1 MPSSIRIALER
12 RNVATEHRPELQAK
26 FMGLFDL
33 LVKQKPTRSWICR
46 KMVYPGDRQ
55 ALGARLEASALSPIK
70 ICLYPHEAFLALMAD
85 GARIIPWALQKEKQ
99 YGLAR
104 VWQPA
109 NIVDELPPCRRTATP
124 PAGRGPTDPDALPFT
139 PALHLRGSPGAPFS
153 PPGYFWHRWPSL
165 VRLV

>member
-1 MPSSIRIALER
+1 
-12 RNVATEHRPELQAK
+12 
-26 FMGLFDL
+26 
-33 LVKQKPTRSWICR
+33 
-46 KMVYPGDRQ
+46 MVYPGDRQ

-109 NIVDELPPCRRTATP
+109 NIVDELPPCKRTATP

-139 PALHLRGSPGAPFS
+139 PALHPRGSPGAPFS
-153 PPGYFWHRWPSL
+153 PQSLLASLAVTGSPRMNNQPQGSEGGIHHAVHRLSSHPAGKLRVVGSSKTENSNPASFQ
-165 VRLV
+165 